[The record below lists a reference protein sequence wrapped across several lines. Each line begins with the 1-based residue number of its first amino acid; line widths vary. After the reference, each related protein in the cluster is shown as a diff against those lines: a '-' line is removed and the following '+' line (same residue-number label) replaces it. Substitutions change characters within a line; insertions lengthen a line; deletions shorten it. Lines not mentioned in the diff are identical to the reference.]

1 MEDSRKNVIGKGI
14 SNVALKARKGYTKFM
29 YKDST
34 ARSEYLGVI
43 DEKIANNNA
52 TLEENKA
59 LKEAK
64 RDEKLKLK
72 AKKLA
77 EREERENEFNF
88 GFKKRDFENDEESE
102 SKPRRSLFS
111 KITGLY
117 NDDEEVEDQ
126 ELEFIDVTQ
135 FRDAQFKPFG
145 EKDKK
150 NSSDEKKFPLSGRD
164 LLGRDYNCTPLY
176 IESKGDMLKVTSASI
191 IESDH
196 VGCVTLLLTTAREDF
211 LVDFEYKF

>member
-1 MEDSRKNVIGKGI
+1 MERKEKNVIRKA

-88 GFKKRDFENDEESE
+88 GFKKRDFEKDDESE
-102 SKPRRSLFS
+102 SKPRRSFFDRFKFL
-111 KITGLY
+111 
-117 NDDEEVEDQ
+117 EEEEESN
-126 ELEFIDVTQ
+126 ELELILVDQ
-135 FRDAQFKPFG
+135 FRDKDLKPYTK
-145 EKDKK
+145 ELK
-150 NSSDEKKFPLSGRD
+150 GRD
-164 LLGRDYNCTPLY
+164 LLKRDFDSTPLY
-176 IESKGDMLKVTSASI
+176 IETHGDFLKVTSAET
-191 IESDH
+191 IESNH
-196 VGCVTLLLTTAREDF
+196 AGVVTVVLSTYREDF
-211 LVDFEYKF
+211 LVDFPMDF